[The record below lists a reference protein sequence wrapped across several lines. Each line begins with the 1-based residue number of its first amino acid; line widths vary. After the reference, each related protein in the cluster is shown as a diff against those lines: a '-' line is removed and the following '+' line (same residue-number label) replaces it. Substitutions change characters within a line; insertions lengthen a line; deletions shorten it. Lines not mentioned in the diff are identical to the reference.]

1 MPNPPSARALPVW
14 RSILFVPAVSDRFV
28 DSALRQPADVLQID
42 LEDSVGPAQKDE
54 ARARVAGI
62 AERFAQA
69 GRDVIVRVNRPW
81 RMLVRDL
88 EAAVG
93 PSVLAVSLPKVPD
106 ASFVLGVA
114 EVLSE
119 LEFERGL
126 PQGHTR
132 IVAMVEDAQG
142 LSAINDI
149 AMAHPRMVGLI
160 VGAEDLAVSMRM
172 AVHEDGLTL
181 PNLMAV
187 IAARRAGILPLGFIG
202 SVADYKDVEAF
213 RARVERARRVGFEGA
228 FCVHPSQVA
237 VMNQAFAPA
246 PAEVEHARAVV
257 DAFEAQVGS
266 GRAAFSFNGR
276 MVDLPVVEQCR
287 QVLQRAAAIEARA

>member
-1 MPNPPSARALPVW
+1 
-14 RSILFVPAVSDRFV
+14 
-28 DSALRQPADVLQID
+28 
-42 LEDSVGPAQKDE
+42 
-54 ARARVAGI
+54 
-62 AERFAQA
+62 
-69 GRDVIVRVNRPW
+69 
-81 RMLVRDL
+81 
-88 EAAVG
+88 
-93 PSVLAVSLPKVPD
+93 LA
-106 ASFVLGVA
+106 
-114 EVLSE
+114 
-119 LEFERGL
+119 
-126 PQGHTR
+126 
-132 IVAMVEDAQG
+132 
-142 LSAINDI
+142 AINDI

-160 VGAEDLAVSMRM
+160 IGAEDLAVSMRM

-213 RARVERARRVGFEGA
+213 RARVERARRLGFEGA

-246 PAEVEHARAVV
+246 PAEVAHARAVV

>member
-213 RARVERARRVGFEGA
+213 RARVELARRVGFEGA